1 MVFKFTE
8 DLNLEEASLKRVLKK
23 GRTFKNKIIF
33 VNGFGASGKTML
45 SPIIS
50 SMQNVESLVFPYELQ
65 WISSF
70 LYTGQIKEDLYT
82 EFLKQYAD
90 HTIYNQMMGRNSN
103 FRPSDISSVL
113 QSIKKLSYLKRI
125 FQKGDNDVLEK
136 IEKEKP
142 IINYTTSHLIFFL
155 NEIGKAFG
163 ERVLFIETFRDPMY
177 MFVQAKINHKEVHLD
192 KREKHFTFEAY
203 QGDERSFFFDYFTK
217 DENFS
222 YADKNNINENIVRYL
237 ERIFNFYFK
246 LNFEEINMKKGK
258 VIFLPFEKFVLQPNN
273 WINEILNSLNIEMTQ
288 SLKNELKKQKIPRKF
303 LNDGYHRSV
312 YKRYGNS
319 LKDDNFTSFEDADK
333 DYKSKVKLEFE
344 TDNNKDIDLFERLE
358 KLSIEYRKWIDKFD
372 KKISYS

>member
-8 DLNLEEASLKRVLKK
+8 DLNLDEASLKRVLKK
-23 GRTFKNKIIF
+23 GHTFQNKIVF

-70 LYTGQIKEDLYT
+70 LYTGQIKEDLYA

-125 FQKGDNDVLEK
+125 FQKGDNYVLEK

-192 KREKHFTFEAY
+192 RREKHFTFETY
-203 QGDERSFFFDYFTK
+203 QGDERSFFF
-217 DENFS
+217 
-222 YADKNNINENIVRYL
+222 
-237 ERIFNFYFK
+237 
-246 LNFEEINMKKGK
+246 
-258 VIFLPFEKFVLQPNN
+258 
-273 WINEILNSLNIEMTQ
+273 
-288 SLKNELKKQKIPRKF
+288 
-303 LNDGYHRSV
+303 
-312 YKRYGNS
+312 
-319 LKDDNFTSFEDADK
+319 
-333 DYKSKVKLEFE
+333 
-344 TDNNKDIDLFERLE
+344 
-358 KLSIEYRKWIDKFD
+358 
-372 KKISYS
+372 

>member
-8 DLNLEEASLKRVLKK
+8 DLNLDEAKLKRVIKK
-23 GRTFKNKIIF
+23 GHTFQNKIVF

-70 LYTGQIKEDLYT
+70 LYTGQIKEDLYA

-113 QSIKKLSYLKRI
+113 QSIKKLTYLKRI
-125 FQKGDNDVLEK
+125 FQKGDNYILEK

-177 MFVQAKINHKEVHLD
+177 MFVQAKINHQEVHLD
-192 KREKHFTFEAY
+192 RREKHFTFETY
-203 QGDERSFFFDYFTK
+203 QGNERSFFFDYYTK

-222 YADKNNINENIVRYL
+222 YADKNNINENIVLYL

-246 LNFEEINMKKGK
+246 LNFEEINMNKGK
-258 VIFLPFEKFVLQPNN
+258 VIFLPFEKFVLKPDN
-273 WINEILNSLNIEMTQ
+273 WINEIIKSLNIEKTQ
-288 SLKNELKKQKIPRKF
+288 SLKNELKKQKVPREI
-303 LNDGYHRSV
+303 LHDGYHRSV

-319 LKDDNFTSFEDADK
+319 SKKKNFISFEDADK
-333 DYKSKVKLEFE
+333 DYKSKVKLEL
-344 TDNNKDIDLFERLE
+344 DPANNKDIDLFERLE
-358 KLSIEYRKWIDKFD
+358 KLSIKYRKWIDKFD